1 MMKKVLYIGWIGF
14 QNVGDELLWNLFAS
28 YARQYA
34 PDVQIIPSTPKVN
47 WKDTSPYD
55 AVVLG
60 GGSLLLPGYMAV
72 LQEAHEAGKPIWI
85 WGSGIDW
92 IGEAETD
99 ALCAGA
105 KPALHR
111 HFSVNDVELFRTVL
125 ASAAFAGIRGPLSE
139 AVLKTLGAYPANVR
153 VIGDPGLL
161 LQTPASAEPPNKEKT
176 IGINWG
182 TTYNRLFGQH
192 ETLVEDTLAR
202 AAKMWIA
209 SGYRIHLYI
218 VWPNDRPAC
227 ERLYKKINCPE
238 RVTFDRALY
247 DERQFIER
255 LQPLAAT
262 VNFKL
267 HANLLSLA
275 AGVPAVM
282 LGYRFKVFDFAAL
295 LGLDRYVVST
305 ASPQLETDLID
316 TVALAEQHRRR
327 IMEQYETAR
336 RQYIPLL
343 LEPFERGL
351 FR

>member
-1 MMKKVLYIGWIGF
+1 MKKVLYIGWIGF

-111 HFSVNDVELFRTVL
+111 HFSANDVELFRTVL

-218 VWPNDRPAC
+218 VWPNDRSAC
-227 ERLYKKINCPE
+227 
-238 RVTFDRALY
+238 
-247 DERQFIER
+247 ER

>member
-1 MMKKVLYIGWIGF
+1 MKKVLYIGWLGF
-14 QNVGDELLWNLFAS
+14 HNVGDELLWNLFAA

-47 WKDTSPYD
+47 WKDTTPYD

-72 LQEAHEAGKPIWI
+72 LHQAHEAGKRIWI

-92 IGEAETD
+92 IGPNATA
-99 ALCAGA
+99 ALLAGA
-105 KPALHR
+105 KPALGS
-111 HFSVNDVELFRTVL
+111 HFSANDADLFRNVL
-125 ASAAFAGIRGPLSE
+125 AAAAFAGIRGPLSE

-161 LQTPASAEPPNKEKT
+161 LSPAQAEPPNKKEKT

-182 TTYNRLFGQH
+182 TTYNHLFGQH

-202 AAKMWIA
+202 AAKTWIA
-209 SGYRIHLYI
+209 NGYRIYLYT

-227 ERLYKKINCPE
+227 ERLYRKINCPE
-238 RVTFDRALY
+238 RVTLDRAQYNEQQLLHLL
-247 DERQFIER
+247 RPFT
-255 LQPLAAT
+255 AT

-267 HANLLSLA
+267 HANVLSLA

-282 LGYRFKVFDFAAL
+282 LGYRFKVFDFAASI
-295 LGLDRYVVST
+295 GLERCVIST
-305 ASPQLETDLID
+305 ASPQLERDLLETI
-316 TVALAEQHRRR
+316 AFAEDQQRRIIAQYEAARRR
-327 IMEQYETAR
+327 YV
-336 RQYIPLL
+336 PLL

-351 FR
+351 FL